1 MRNLLLA
8 TALSI
13 TAVAGCSK
21 PDKAPSAPAADKAE
35 TKLSSMTIDEVD
47 HALAANEAKP
57 VDCNGDSLR
66 KKLGVVPGAILVTDD
81 DSYAASELPADKA
94 TKLVFYCADSG

>member
-1 MRNLLLA
+1 MRNFLLA

-21 PDKAPSAPAADKAE
+21 PDKTMSAPAADKAE
-35 TKLSSMTIDEVD
+35 DKLAAMTLDEVER
-47 HALAANEAKP
+47 ALAANEVKAI
-57 VDCNGDSLR
+57 DCNGEATR
-66 KKLGVVPGAILVTDD
+66 KKMGVLPGAILVTED

-94 TKLVFYCADSG
+94 TKLVFYCADPG